1 MLTRW
6 RLQQARQRTAAR
18 RALALHPPL
27 ALHLRRLLPRDASA
41 RAAAVDLSAD
51 AGAAAA
57 GLAAA
62 RLVLALACTARG
74 VSCALLMPRGGGL
87 IRPEDGGSLEE
98 DAAACG

>member
-18 RALALHPPL
+18 RAL

-57 GLAAA
+57 GLDEA
-62 RLVLALACTARG
+62 RLVLALACTDRG
-74 VSCALLMPRGGGL
+74 VSSALLMPRGGGL

-98 DAAACG
+98 NAAACG